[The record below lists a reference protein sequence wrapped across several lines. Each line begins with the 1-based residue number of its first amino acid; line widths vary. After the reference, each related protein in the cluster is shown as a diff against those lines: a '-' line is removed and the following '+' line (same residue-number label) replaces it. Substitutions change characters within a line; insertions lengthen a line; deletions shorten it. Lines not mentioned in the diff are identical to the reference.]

1 MAINPKSLENL
12 EKGKGYF
19 SRDNNEIARKCGKKG
34 GTNKGKAYAER
45 ANAQTIVNAILA
57 SPVIDDEA
65 KANLEKLGLPK
76 TMFWK
81 VLLGAVQNSENKPD
95 LLRHILELTGDI
107 TKDKSNVTVNA
118 VPIIFGGENELK

>member
-12 EKGKGYF
+12 DMGRFKRN
-19 SRDNNEIARKCGKKG
+19 SREIQQKISSKG
-34 GTNKGKAYAER
+34 GTGKGKAYAKR
-45 ANAQTIVNAILA
+45 AKAQDIVNAILA

-65 KANLEKLGLPK
+65 KEQLKKLGLPE

-81 VLLGAVQNSENKPD
+81 MLLGAIQNSELKPD
-95 LLRHILELTGDI
+95 MLRIILELTGDM